1 MALTFLILD
10 IFKEVSYFP
19 IIMKA
24 KFLFLSSVSVL
35 SALSAYAADTF
46 FFLAP
51 SSGSNVNDMSLWKQ
65 LSTYKGGDTFN
76 FYIFPEGADDKIPGD
91 VPDGGKWRRAL

>member
-1 MALTFLILD
+1 
-10 IFKEVSYFP
+10 
-19 IIMKA
+19 MKA

-76 FYIFPEGADDKIPGD
+76 FYISPKVQTTKSRETFLTAASG
-91 VPDGGKWRRAL
+91 RRAL

>member
-1 MALTFLILD
+1 MALTFLIFD
-10 IFKEVSYFP
+10 IFKEVSYLP

-24 KFLFLSSVSVL
+24 NVL

-51 SSGSNVNDMSLWKQ
+51 SSGSNVNDMGLWKQ